1 MSNKFR
7 KIMRVLVNCI
17 LAAIIIC
24 CITYLS
30 KDLYYRYNEQ
40 TAIKQM
46 RIEKQK
52 ASENTKYDADATDDY
67 ATTATEEKQIL
78 KEYRKLYEEDHDF
91 YGWIKVE
98 DTNIDFPVMFT
109 PDDTNFYENKNQE
122 KEILPSGAG
131 GWWIWIDG
139 DTTQDTE
146 NVIIYGHN
154 MKYGEMFGSLKK
166 YYKEPE
172 FYEAHKYIQ
181 FDTLYER
188 GTYEIISV
196 VKTRDYGE
204 GENQYRF
211 YDHTELDSEEEFQ
224 EYVDNAKKNACFP
237 IETTAEF
244 GDRLITLSTCDK
256 WAEDGR
262 LLIIAKKIR

>member
-7 KIMRVLVNCI
+7 KIMRVLVYCI
-17 LAAIIIC
+17 LFAIIIC
-24 CITYLS
+24 CATYLL
-30 KDLYYRYNEQ
+30 KDLFYRYKEQ

-52 ASENTKYDADATDDY
+52 ASENTDYDADATENSVS
-67 ATTATEEKQIL
+67 TATGEKQIL
-78 KEYRKLYEEDHDF
+78 KEYRKFYEEDHDF

-98 DTNIDFPVMFT
+98 DTDIDFPVMFT
-109 PDDTNFYENKNQE
+109 PDDPNFYENKNLE
-122 KEILPSGAG
+122 KEACKSG

-139 DTTQDTE
+139 RTTEDTE

-166 YYKEPE
+166 YKEPE
-172 FYEAHKYIQ
+172 FYETHKYIQ

-256 WAEDGR
+256 WTEEGR
-262 LLIIAKKIR
+262 LLIVAKKIR

>member
-1 MSNKFR
+1 
-7 KIMRVLVNCI
+7 MRVLVYCI
-17 LAAIIIC
+17 LVVIIIC
-24 CITYLS
+24 CSTYLLW
-30 KDLYYRYNEQ
+30 DLYYSYNEQ

-52 ASENTKYDADATDDY
+52 ASENTDYDADATENSVS
-67 ATTATEEKQIL
+67 TATGEKQIL
-78 KEYRKLYEEDHDF
+78 KEYRKFYEEDHDF

-98 DTNIDFPVMFT
+98 DTDIDFPVMFT
-109 PDDTNFYENKNQE
+109 PDDPNFYENKNLE
-122 KEILPSGAG
+122 KEACKSG

-139 DTTQDTE
+139 RTTEDTE

-166 YYKEPE
+166 YKEPE

-256 WAEDGR
+256 WTEEGR
-262 LLIIAKKIR
+262 LLIVAKKIR